1 MARKLIVCCDGTW
14 NSEDNKDDGV
24 LAPTNVFKIFNALRC
39 DETQL
44 TRYQSGVGSG
54 GLIDK
59 VMGGTIG
66 LGLSEDIRDCYQ
78 WLATHYQEGD
88 ELFLFGFSRGA
99 FTARSLGGMI
109 GRCGIVRFASDEGMG
124 EVVERIYDQG
134 YRKKQL
140 LADLTFYP
148 DSQAIRF
155 IGVWDTV
162 GALGIPDDKGL
173 LNLLDRPDNYRFHD
187 VQLGQHIKTA
197 RHAVA
202 IDEKRG
208 SFTPTLWDPA
218 PGRDMQQ
225 IWFAGVHS
233 DVGGGYKEH
242 GLSDITLAW
251 MMEEAGHCGLVFR
264 ESASSQLHP
273 DPAGLLHESHV
284 GLMKLLLT
292 SPRSLPNLRSAEVHK
307 SVDDR
312 RKLSPINQL
321 PYLPT
326 KEWSPEGSITLD
338 VYARHP
344 WYWTGIYLEAGRHY
358 RFSAHGEWHD
368 SHVPAGPEG
377 VRDKALAH
385 LLGDALGKIE
395 RFYGIV
401 TRNSQANVP
410 ATKRLEEA
418 EWFAL
423 IGVVADAGNPDN
435 DGTPARPSTFVI
447 GKEASIKPTKS
458 GYLYCFA
465 NDAWGYYE
473 NNRGFVTL
481 TVSRD

>member
-14 NSEDNKDDGV
+14 NSEDNKDNGV
-24 LAPTNVFKIFNALRC
+24 LAPTNVFKIFNALRS
-39 DETQL
+39 DQIQL
-44 TRYQSGVGSG
+44 TRYQCGVGSG
-54 GLIDK
+54 GLVDK

-109 GRCGIVRFASDEGMG
+109 GQCGIVRFASDEGMG

-134 YRKKQL
+134 YRKKQP
-140 LADLTFYP
+140 LADLAFYP
-148 DSQAIRF
+148 ASQAIRF

-187 VQLGQHIKTA
+187 VKLGQHIATA
-197 RHAVA
+197 RHAVS

-208 SFTPTLWDPA
+208 SFTPTLWESA
-218 PGRDMQQ
+218 PGRDMKQ

-233 DVGGGYKEH
+233 DVGGGYKEQ
-242 GLSDITLAW
+242 GLSDITLDW
-251 MMEEAGHCGLVFR
+251 MIREAGQCGLVFR
-264 ESASSQLHP
+264 ESAISQLHP
-273 DPAGLLHESHV
+273 DPAGLLHESHI

-292 SPRSLPNLRSAEVHK
+292 SPRSLPNLHSAEIHK
-307 SVDDR
+307 SVNER
-312 RKLSPINQL
+312 REVSPINQL

-326 KEWSPEGSITLD
+326 KEWSAEGSITLD
-338 VYARHP
+338 IYARHP

-358 RFSAHGEWHD
+358 RFKAHGEWQD

-395 RFYGIV
+395 RFYGKVIG
-401 TRNSQANVP
+401 NSQANIS
-410 ATKRLEEA
+410 ATKRLEDA

-423 IGVVADAGNPDN
+423 VGVVADAGNPDN

-447 GKEASIKPTKS
+447 GKEASITPTKS

-465 NDAWGYYE
+465 NDAWGFYE

-481 TVSRD
+481 TVSLE